1 MLTLFTDFV
10 PQGVDLILASAT
22 FGSNLQSLIQSIVGP
37 IFLVVV
43 AIIAFTFLVQRQIMQ
58 FVIFLIIAIVI
69 AAILSVPSMI
79 QNLGTGL
86 GSEVTWN

>member
-69 AAILSVPSMI
+69 AAILYVPSMI